1 MVPSDEI
8 IFEEVPI
15 ITPNG
20 DVLVRSLS
28 FHVKPGVSEYVVEM
42 MAFTDSMLQQHLLI
56 VGPNGCG
63 KSSLFRILGG
73 LWPVYGILQL
83 WCGTNY
89 R

>member
-1 MVPSDEI
+1 MLKGRGKMVPSDEI

-42 MAFTDSMLQQHLLI
+42 IAFTDPML
-56 VGPNGCG
+56 
-63 KSSLFRILGG
+63 
-73 LWPVYGILQL
+73 
-83 WCGTNY
+83 
-89 R
+89 